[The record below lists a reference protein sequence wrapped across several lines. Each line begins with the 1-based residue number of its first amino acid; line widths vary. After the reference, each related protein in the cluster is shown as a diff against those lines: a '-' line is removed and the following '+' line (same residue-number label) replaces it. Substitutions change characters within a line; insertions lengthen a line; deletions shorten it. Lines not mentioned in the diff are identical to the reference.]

1 LQPALDKIKHMILT
15 SQGEQ
20 VDVICNEFVADLV
33 KENYKKSPAEYRQLM
48 HELMITKGLLK

>member
-1 LQPALDKIKHMILT
+1 MILT

-48 HELMITKGLLK
+48 HELMITKGLIK